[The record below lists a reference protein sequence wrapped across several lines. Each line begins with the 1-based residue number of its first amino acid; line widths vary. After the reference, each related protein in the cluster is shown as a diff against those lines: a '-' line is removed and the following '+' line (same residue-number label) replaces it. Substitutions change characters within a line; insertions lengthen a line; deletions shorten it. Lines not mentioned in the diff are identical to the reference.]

1 MFFFSALPSI
11 TLRKETLPSSTP
23 SNEQQQQQIVDEDF
37 EMDID
42 QESEN
47 SPTKTKTKTENIE
60 DTKIDKLSLDGVDNL
75 KTCTGD
81 QLSFERNNKFT
92 KYCSSQQLADE
103 TERTFKCITNFTL
116 REKLAVTNQDHNSN
130 HVTMTSTNGDVV
142 DSMAMH
148 TMTS

>member
-1 MFFFSALPSI
+1 
-11 TLRKETLPSSTP
+11 
-23 SNEQQQQQIVDEDF
+23 
-37 EMDID
+37 MDID

-47 SPTKTKTKTENIE
+47 STTKTKIKTENIE
-60 DTKIDKLSLDGVDNL
+60 DTKINKLSLDGVDNL
-75 KTCTGD
+75 KTCVGD

-103 TERTFKCITNFTL
+103 TEHTFKSITNFTL
-116 REKLAVTNQDHNSN
+116 REKLAVTNQDNSN
-130 HVTMTSTNGDVV
+130 HVTTTSTNGDVV